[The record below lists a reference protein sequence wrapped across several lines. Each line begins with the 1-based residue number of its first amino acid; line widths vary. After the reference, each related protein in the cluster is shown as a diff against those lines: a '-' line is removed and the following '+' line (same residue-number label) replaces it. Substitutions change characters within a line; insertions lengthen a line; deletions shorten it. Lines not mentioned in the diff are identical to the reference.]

1 MDIRPY
7 VTLSRFELDSK
18 SYIFKENDKIISLTN
33 LFQYSLSTE
42 ILSEWEIEFILPHLA
57 RNFQINTRNKL
68 IAKCLLTFSHYTT
81 PDLEYGS

>member
-1 MDIRPY
+1 MDIHPY

-57 RNFQINTRNKL
+57 RNF
-68 IAKCLLTFSHYTT
+68 
-81 PDLEYGS
+81 